1 MVTPLGFGVK
11 IWDNPPTAT
20 TMTAQD
26 SSSPAPP
33 DLASLTDEELIAR
46 ARQKD
51 FAAFEALLERYEDR
65 VFRLAYRF
73 VRNESEAKEILQDT
87 FLSVWRKLDTFK
99 GDSLFSSWV
108 YRVAAN
114 TALMRLRS
122 QRRHPQIS
130 TEDLPAGF
138 LDSYRPS
145 GAEGLSHLPSP
156 GENWAKRPDEQLQ
169 SDELRRHIQAAVDEL
184 PELYRTV
191 FLVRDVEGLSTEET
205 AEMLGISVPTVK
217 TRLPPRPHRPTRSD
231 SEVFQSDVVDNVNDH
246 VNVNDNVNAG
256 VKVHGAR
263 QRLGPGPRQRGPT
276 STWS

>member
-1 MVTPLGFGVK
+1 MAGCGAIAPAPVSVVENVGPEMIPEGNRHLQIVTPLGFGAN
-11 IWDNPPTAT
+11 IWDNRLPAT
-20 TMTAQD
+20 TMTGQD
-26 SSSPAPP
+26 SLSPASGE
-33 DLASLTDEELIAR
+33 LASLTDDQLIAR

-51 FAAFEALLERYEDR
+51 FAAFEALLERYEDK

-73 VRNESEAKEILQDT
+73 VRNESDAKEILQDT

-99 GDSLFSSWV
+99 GDSQFSSWV

-138 LDSYRPS
+138 LDNYRPS
-145 GAEGLSHLPSP
+145 GSEGLAHLPSP
-156 GENWAKRPDEQLQ
+156 GENWAKRPDDQLQ
-169 SDELRRHIQAAVDEL
+169 SDELRRHIQEAVDAL

-205 AEMLGISVPTVK
+205 AEVLGISVPTVK
-217 TRLPPRPHRPTRSD
+217 TRLHR
-231 SEVFQSDVVDNVNDH
+231 
-246 VNVNDNVNAG
+246 
-256 VKVHGAR
+256 AR
-263 QRLGPGPRQRGPT
+263 IALRESIAKYFDQT
-276 STWS
+276 